1 MRILKNT
8 LYITSHDIY
17 LSLDGENIVAL
28 REGSEARRV
37 PLHNLQGV
45 VTFGYTGASPALMGA
60 CAKRGI
66 AMSFLTANGR
76 FLARV
81 TGEEHGNV
89 ALRKEQYR
97 RSDDERES
105 ALIARFFVAAKL
117 YNARWVIERALR
129 DHAPR
134 LDQARFKTVS
144 VNLAAAAREAA
155 AAQSLETLRGIEG
168 VAAAQYFGVLDDMI
182 LQQKSDFRF
191 EGRNRRPPL
200 DRVNALLSFV
210 YTLLAHDVAA
220 ALEAAG
226 LDAYVGFLHRDRP
239 GRASLAL
246 DLMEELRAV
255 MADRLVLTLIN
266 RKMVA
271 PDGFEEKESGAV
283 IMDEDTRRGVLT
295 AWQEKKQEVIRHP
308 FLEEKIPWGLV
319 PHAQALLLARYLR
332 GDMDAYPPFLWK

>member
-1 MRILKNT
+1 MGGGHAVRILKNT
-8 LYITSHDIY
+8 LYITSPDIY

-45 VTFGYTGASPALMGA
+45 VAFGYTGASPALMGA

-66 AMSFLTANGR
+66 AISFLTANGR

-89 ALRKEQYR
+89 TLRKEQYR

-117 YNARWVIERALR
+117 YNARWVVERALR

-155 AAQSLETLRGIEG
+155 AARW
-168 VAAAQYFGVLDDMI
+168 
-182 LQQKSDFRF
+182 KRC
-191 EGRNRRPPL
+191 
-200 DRVNALLSFV
+200 
-210 YTLLAHDVAA
+210 
-220 ALEAAG
+220 
-226 LDAYVGFLHRDRP
+226 VG
-239 GRASLAL
+239 
-246 DLMEELRAV
+246 LRA
-255 MADRLVLTLIN
+255 
-266 RKMVA
+266 
-271 PDGFEEKESGAV
+271 
-283 IMDEDTRRGVLT
+283 
-295 AWQEKKQEVIRHP
+295 
-308 FLEEKIPWGLV
+308 
-319 PHAQALLLARYLR
+319 
-332 GDMDAYPPFLWK
+332 